1 MIPFHINPE
10 EAVQI
15 HLDVKSKKS
24 IGIHW
29 ATFVLTDEVG
39 FCYLD
44 FFIILFKIYFIFL
57 KVLFG
62 ASDKT
67 IRSLE
72 EIRFRQEQ
80 LYHYETWRIN

>member
-29 ATFVLTDEVG
+29 ATFILTDEVG
-39 FCYLD
+39 FCYLH
-44 FFIILFKIYFIFL
+44 FFIIPFLNIFYIL

-62 ASDKT
+62 ASNKT
-67 IRSLE
+67 IGSLK
-72 EIRFRQEQ
+72 EICFRQEQ
-80 LYHYETWRIN
+80 LYYYETWRIN